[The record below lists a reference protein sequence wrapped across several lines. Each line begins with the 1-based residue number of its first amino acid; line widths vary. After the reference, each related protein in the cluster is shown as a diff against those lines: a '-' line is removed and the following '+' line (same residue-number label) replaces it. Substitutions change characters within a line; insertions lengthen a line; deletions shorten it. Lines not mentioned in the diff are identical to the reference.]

1 MEIFTA
7 ATLDELAKVAE
18 LIKQQLQQEPV
29 DTATVLTL
37 EGDLGAGKTA
47 FVQCLGRILGIAEP
61 IISPTFVVMKSYET
75 TDEQFRT
82 LVHMDAY
89 RLESEAEVS
98 PLHLAELLGQPH
110 TLCCIEWPTRI
121 AGVLPLVHTALLITD
136 EDGVRTITMTQ
147 HGH

>member
-29 DTATVLTL
+29 ETATVLTL

-47 FVQCLGRILGIAEP
+47 FVQCLGRSLGVTEP

-75 TDEQFRT
+75 TDEQFHT

-89 RLESEAEVS
+89 RIESEDEVF
-98 PLHLAELLGQPH
+98 PLHLDLLFKQPH

-121 AGVLPLVHTALLITD
+121 AGVLPAVHTALVITD
-136 EDGVRTITMTQ
+136 VDGVRTITMTQ